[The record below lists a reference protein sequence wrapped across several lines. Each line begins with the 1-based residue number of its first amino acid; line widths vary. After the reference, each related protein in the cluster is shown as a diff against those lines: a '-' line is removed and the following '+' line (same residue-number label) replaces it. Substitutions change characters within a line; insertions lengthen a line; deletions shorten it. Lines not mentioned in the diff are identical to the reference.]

1 MITEQR
7 IVNRTWFDK
16 SDFDEWSL
24 NKELLRGLDLANQ
37 IVGVLSRF
45 LQNSITLMAGIEA
58 IYYQVMVSELE
69 QTFKYLWQDD
79 HNMAEI

>member
-1 MITEQR
+1 M
-7 IVNRTWFDK
+7 
-16 SDFDEWSL
+16 
-24 NKELLRGLDLANQ
+24 ANQ

-58 IYYQVMVSELE
+58 IYYHVMVSELE